1 KAAKERLVQMPQLYP
16 APQTQNIEIL
26 SLEAEAVAGIK
37 EFFKTHK
44 YLPNLSICVSGVGNN
59 TFSALISDII
69 PDYSITPSS
78 QCFPLYYYEKLE
90 PKDLEP
96 DLFSKQEVKKNTSYY
111 KRKDAI
117 RDEALGHFREN
128 YKNSKITKEDIFY
141 YIYALL
147 NHKGYIEKYKDS
159 LSKMLPRLPLAKD
172 FKEFVRLGRELARV
186 HLDYEGFAKESESGA
201 KLLKKDLAKEQTGL
215 FAPNKLEV
223 LKELE
228 NLSEEEFKIT
238 KLRFLI
244 KGEKNSIIF
253 NDKFIIENIPA
264 KAYNYVVNGKSGIE
278 WIMDRYQVK
287 QYKDSQLT
295 NDPNHYESQS
305 GALKGLKGGKY
316 VLYLL
321 LSVIEM
327 SVKSVDLIEEISKL
341 SIEERL

>member
-1 KAAKERLVQMPQLYP
+1 
-16 APQTQNIEIL
+16 
-26 SLEAEAVAGIK
+26 
-37 EFFKTHK
+37 
-44 YLPNLSICVSGVGNN
+44 
-59 TFSALISDII
+59 
-69 PDYSITPSS
+69 
-78 QCFPLYYYEKLE
+78 
-90 PKDLEP
+90 
-96 DLFSKQEVKKNTSYY
+96 
-111 KRKDAI
+111 
-117 RDEALGHFREN
+117 
-128 YKNSKITKEDIFY
+128 
-141 YIYALL
+141 
-147 NHKGYIEKYKDS
+147 
-159 LSKMLPRLPLAKD
+159 MLPRLPLAKD
-172 FKEFVRLGRELARV
+172 FKEFVRLGSELARV
-186 HLDYEGFAKESESGA
+186 HLNYEGFAKESESGA

-244 KGEKNSIIF
+244 KGEKNNIIF